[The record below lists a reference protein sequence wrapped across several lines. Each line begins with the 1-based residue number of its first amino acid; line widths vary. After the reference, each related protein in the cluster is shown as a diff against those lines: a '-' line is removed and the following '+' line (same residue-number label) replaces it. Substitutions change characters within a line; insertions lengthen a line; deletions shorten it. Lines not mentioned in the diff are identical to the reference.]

1 MFDLAGV
8 SENGIL
14 CRRIQFI
21 FCVFCPLAIV
31 IQEIHRKDCFNKR
44 KQETRMELFVLLSP
58 VLREDHRRHFNIIL
72 LYLPQ
77 ERNVF
82 EI

>member
-1 MFDLAGV
+1 MFDSAGV

-21 FCVFCPLAIV
+21 ICVFCPLAIV

-58 VLREDHRRHFNIIL
+58 VLTEDHRRHFNIIL
-72 LYLPQ
+72 CLSLMLRLVIEY
-77 ERNVF
+77 
-82 EI
+82 